1 MPTQPMKANLKFL
14 ANLDEPIVYIF
25 AIVNLWR
32 SIAGPVHNHAVASH
46 SANAWL

>member
-32 SIAGPVHNHAVASH
+32 SIAGPVHNHALALCD
-46 SANAWL
+46 ATA